1 MDHVVCL
8 DAGASELENLFNG
21 NKSMILRGADVRDL
35 PYGSV
40 NKGDTLYFINSTCE
54 GEVKARCSV
63 SSVFKSEKL
72 TMEESFE
79 TIIRHQDKLQ
89 LPDNLFERWAGKR
102 YLVLI
107 GIYDI
112 EEVEP
117 FRIDKSRFSCPD
129 DWLPVGDIDIVAINH
144 S

>member
-1 MDHVVCL
+1 
-8 DAGASELENLFNG
+8 LENLFSG

-35 PYGSV
+35 SYGSV
-40 NKGDTLYFINSTCE
+40 NKGDILYLTNSTFA
-54 GEVKARCSV
+54 GEVKARCVV
-63 SSVFKSEKL
+63 SYVLKTGKL
-72 TMEESFE
+72 SIEESFE

-107 GIYDI
+107 GIHNI
-112 EEVEP
+112 EEIEP